1 MITKGARRLALIIF
15 ETFSRTPAM
24 HTLPRLALL
33 LGLVASPILPLA
45 QANVAQAA
53 SAEDLNNDA
62 RQALDNLYRTS
73 PSAVALSKNAR
84 AILVFPNIVKAG
96 LIFGGSFG
104 EGVLLKSGAAN
115 GYFNSFSASWGLQAG
130 AESYGYAVFLMSN
143 KAVSYLGRS
152 DGWEIGTGPTV
163 VVVDEGV
170 AKNLTTST
178 LKSDAYAFIFN
189 QQGLM
194 AGLTIEGTKITRI
207 HPNH

>member
-1 MITKGARRLALIIF
+1 
-15 ETFSRTPAM
+15 M